1 MNYRE
6 QGVFKEF
13 FLELHTVIPYS
24 FRRTLSVA
32 FKSENRVSVVTKS
45 TNLLHKF
52 DFTILHKIICSLQN
66 RAFRVESHTER
77 QHFLVCD
84 CTRNVQ
90 FCIGCRRFCAVVKS
104 PRT

>member
-45 TNLLHKF
+45 TN
-52 DFTILHKIICSLQN
+52 
-66 RAFRVESHTER
+66 
-77 QHFLVCD
+77 
-84 CTRNVQ
+84 
-90 FCIGCRRFCAVVKS
+90 
-104 PRT
+104 